1 MSTVCVI
8 KLEFFLQLKAAFT
21 ILSVIIK
28 VISFL
33 EKEDTLIKKRRRF
46 GSSSGNRCFVGKRE
60 PTHVSRERERTTAS
74 YVSLYLTH
82 SFFIYSQS
90 ASKAFVNYFII
101 HFYKFEN

>member
-46 GSSSGNRCFVGKRE
+46 CSSSGTDVLWENVSQ
-60 PTHVSRERERTTAS
+60 PTFQEREREQLHHT
-74 YVSLYLTH
+74 SLSISL
-82 SFFIYSQS
+82 
-90 ASKAFVNYFII
+90 I
-101 HFYKFEN
+101 HF